1 MTNVT
6 PIFKKGARHSP
17 ANYRPVSL
25 TSVCCKMLEA
35 IIKDE
40 VVSHLE
46 RFKLIRPSQH
56 GFMRGRSC
64 ASNLLSF
71 LDRITAAVDS
81 GKAADIVFLDFA
93 KAFDKVP
100 TKRLMKKVRAHGIG
114 GQLYRSIKAWITDRR
129 QRVVLNGDSSD

>member
-56 GFMRGRSC
+56 SFMRG
-64 ASNLLSF
+64 
-71 LDRITAAVDS
+71 
-81 GKAADIVFLDFA
+81 
-93 KAFDKVP
+93 KVMRKQP
-100 TKRLMKKVRAHGIG
+100 YRRFIRALTLI
-114 GQLYRSIKAWITDRR
+114 Q
-129 QRVVLNGDSSD
+129 

>member
-1 MTNVT
+1 MRKTLEEGSVPDDWRTANVT

-56 GFMRGRSC
+56 SFMRARSC
-64 ASNLLSF
+64 ASNLI
-71 LDRITAAVDS
+71 DD
-81 GKAADIVFLDFA
+81 
-93 KAFDKVP
+93 
-100 TKRLMKKVRAHGIG
+100 
-114 GQLYRSIKAWITDRR
+114 LY
-129 QRVVLNGDSSD
+129 VH